1 MLFWYLMRR
10 HFRSR
15 RLLFFR
21 LVRYYSLDKQMFSFG
36 RQVKRDLFFLGWMKA
51 IAMENKEL
59 IQVIKESQHN
69 KIKFAVPDVD
79 GILRGKTIH
88 KDKFLEVANEN
99 ISFCDVVFGWDSNDK
114 CYDNVQLTGWHTA
127 YPDAKARIDLST
139 YRTIP
144 WDRELPFFL
153 ADFNNEPG
161 AGRAACP
168 RSLLKRVRQ
177 KANEMGFQA
186 VFSEEFEWF
195 NFLGTSNEL
204 AAKNYTELNPI
215 SPGMFGY
222 SMLRPTQFQAYFN
235 DLFNYLD
242 QFRVNLESMHTETGP
257 GVYEAA
263 IRYDEVLNA
272 ADKAVL
278 FKNSVREIAYKH
290 GIIASFMA
298 KWNEELPGCS
308 GHLHQSLWDQDQHKN
323 LFYSGMPKAPM
334 SQLMESYLAG
344 LLHCLPHILPMYAPT
359 INSYKRLREGA
370 WAPVTAS
377 WGLDNRT
384 TAVRVIN
391 GQEKST
397 RLEMRVPGSDA
408 NPYLAMAAS
417 LASGL
422 YGIQHELKLS
432 TPKTIGNEYAQND
445 RERLPSNLM
454 DATRKMK
461 DSALANSLFGDAF
474 VTHFAATREWEWRE
488 FSRAVTDWEIK
499 RYFEII

>member
-1 MLFWYLMRR
+1 
-10 HFRSR
+10 
-15 RLLFFR
+15 
-21 LVRYYSLDKQMFSFG
+21 
-36 RQVKRDLFFLGWMKA
+36 
-51 IAMENKEL
+51 MENKEL

-69 KIKFAVPDVD
+69 KIKFAVTDID

-99 ISFCDVVFGWDSNDK
+99 ISFCNVVFGWDSSDK

-144 WDRELPFFL
+144 WDHELPFFL

-161 AGRAACP
+161 VGVAACS

-177 KANEMGFQA
+177 EANEMGFCP

-195 NFLGTSNEL
+195 NFLGTPNEL

-242 QFRVNLESMHTETGP
+242 QFQVSLESMHTETGP

-263 IRYDEVLNA
+263 IRHDEVLRA

-278 FKNSVREIAYKH
+278 LKNSVREIAYKH

-308 GHLHQSLWDQDQHKN
+308 GHLHQSLWDQNQQKN
-323 LFYSGMPKAPM
+323 LFYSGDPKAPM

-359 INSYKRLREGA
+359 INSYKRLREGT
-370 WAPVTAS
+370 WAPITAS

-391 GQEKST
+391 GEEKST

-422 YGIQHELKLS
+422 YGIQHELKLN
-432 TPKTIGNEYAQND
+432 TPKTIGNEYAKND

-461 DSALANSLFGDAF
+461 DSDLANSLFGEEF
-474 VTHFAATREWEWRE
+474 VAHFTATREWEWRE
-488 FSRAVTDWEIK
+488 FSKAVTDWEIK